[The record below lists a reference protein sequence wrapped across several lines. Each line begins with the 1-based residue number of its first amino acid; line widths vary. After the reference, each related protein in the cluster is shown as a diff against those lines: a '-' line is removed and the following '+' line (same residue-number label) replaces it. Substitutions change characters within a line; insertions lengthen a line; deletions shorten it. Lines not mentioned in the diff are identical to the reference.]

1 MLQSNVQTI
10 QNSVPSELVKQRVG
24 TLVATFLSTLAGTPV
39 HTLEAALGP
48 ERKTL
53 PQLTMMDFL
62 WSGDGSYFPAF
73 CSLYLLGEPTWRE
86 QERHIHSFLEFAKG
100 LYAERG
106 GGPYRLRDICTELGN
121 GGRAPIQPTS
131 LIVGAHLSRSFGN
144 YYHSFQGSPGVDLT
158 RAEPGTAIEVPEIRF
173 HLAPNILDYKD
184 LDTSWEEQIKPRL
197 VRARTASVTEPV
209 ESGKESQNG
218 RDQSWDVFISHASED
233 KGYSGPLAKALEDAG
248 IRVWLT
254 ELLLSGGTI

>member
-121 GGRAPIQPTS
+121 GLR
-131 LIVGAHLSRSFGN
+131 
-144 YYHSFQGSPGVDLT
+144 
-158 RAEPGTAIEVPEIRF
+158 
-173 HLAPNILDYKD
+173 
-184 LDTSWEEQIKPRL
+184 
-197 VRARTASVTEPV
+197 
-209 ESGKESQNG
+209 
-218 RDQSWDVFISHASED
+218 
-233 KGYSGPLAKALEDAG
+233 
-248 IRVWLT
+248 
-254 ELLLSGGTI
+254 